1 MIDVLDEVYKR
12 LLEDDFIRL
21 TCEDRIKY
29 YTIPETL
36 NTNKPFM
43 LISFLEPTRE
53 VVYRSDIPSVESVEL
68 QIDVEGSDRKVVK
81 EIQHHVRNVLKKMN
95 LKQEIGGLDTYFD
108 ETKRFVDSRRY
119 SGLPFN
125 LYKEEY

>member
-36 NTNKPFM
+36 NINKPFM